1 MLKAFFE
8 ILNRRKPA
16 WCFIVFGNDAAADLV
31 AGVSGRLCGE
41 VVGCAVDDQSSA
53 DDLRQFKSVGI
64 KGAVSVAP
72 VTEKR
77 GQVAGMLRM
86 RQSAGVV
93 VRTGLIKGKRA
104 VACFVNVHGV
114 ELTVGR
120 SVLIRQVEDLRFD
133 QDTA

>member
-1 MLKAFFE
+1 MLKAFFK
-8 ILNRRKPA
+8 ILNRRKPS

-41 VVGCAVDDQSSA
+41 VVGYAVDDQRTA
-53 DDLRQFKSVGI
+53 DDLRQFKAVGI
-64 KGAVSVAP
+64 KSAVGVAP

-86 RQSAGVV
+86 RQPAGIV
-93 VRTGLIKGKRA
+93 VRAGLIKGKRA
-104 VACFVNVHGV
+104 VARFVNVHGV

-120 SVLIRQVEDLRFD
+120 SIFVRQVKDLRFD
-133 QDTA
+133 QNTA

>member
-8 ILNRRKPA
+8 ILNRRKPS

-41 VVGCAVDDQSSA
+41 VVDCAVDDQSSA

-86 RQSAGVV
+86 RQSAGIV
-93 VRTGLIKGKRA
+93 VRAGLIKGKRT
-104 VACFVNVHGV
+104 VARFVNVHGV

-120 SVLIRQVEDLRFD
+120 GIFVRQVKDLRFD